1 MKRIVWIV
9 IIIAALAG
17 CNEKRHPLLKEA
29 ADIIH
34 QRPDSALALISRVD
48 TASLSETER
57 MEYCLLKVMTDYIVL
72 HHADG
77 DSLVSACVDY
87 YDKHGD
93 AWHRGRAYYYRG
105 GIRRHLLGRTFDAIK
120 DYKVAETIAEDE
132 DDELLKNMVYD
143 NLAYANYN
151 CFNHLLIL
159 EYSQKYLESSRR
171 MNDSV

>member
-105 GIRRHLLGRTFDAIK
+105 GIRRHLLVGR
-120 DYKVAETIAEDE
+120 
-132 DDELLKNMVYD
+132 LM
-143 NLAYANYN
+143 
-151 CFNHLLIL
+151 
-159 EYSQKYLESSRR
+159 Q
-171 MNDSV
+171 